1 MAPAGIN
8 DMTMKEVQGEIRVL
22 QSEVPESLAGRRLD
36 QVLAELFPDFSRSR
50 LQQWIKAGAVL
61 VDDKPMRPRDKLY
74 GGESVVVQVTPVAE
88 TAFEPEPIPLDIVYE
103 DEAIV
108 VINKPAG
115 LVVHP
120 AAGNWQGTL
129 LNALL
134 HHAPSLANVP
144 RAGIVHRLDK
154 ETTGLLIV
162 AKTLEAQTALVE
174 QLQARRFTRE
184 YDAVVNGALT
194 GGGTVDAPMGR
205 HPVDRKRMAVVRSG
219 GKPAVTH
226 YRVEERFRAHTHLK
240 IRLETGRTHQIRVHM
255 AHLRYPL
262 VGDPV
267 YGGRLRLPPASSELM
282 QETLRRFPRQALHAS
297 RLGLQHPQTG
307 EYMEWQAE
315 LPDDMQ
321 RLLAV
326 LRQDAV
332 EKRDER

>member
-1 MAPAGIN
+1 MN
-8 DMTMKEVQGEIRVL
+8 DGQEESRVL
-22 QSEVPESLAGRRLD
+22 QARVPESLAGRRLD
-36 QVLAELFPDFSRSR
+36 QALAELFSDFSRSR
-50 LQQWIKAGAVL
+50 LKQWITEGAVL
-61 VDDKPMRPRDKLY
+61 VDGKVLRPRDKLY
-74 GGESVVVQVTPVAE
+74 GGEELVLRVKLEAE

-103 DEAIV
+103 DDTIL

-134 HHAPSLANVP
+134 HHAPQLAAVP

-154 ETTGLLIV
+154 ETTGLLVV
-162 AKTLEAQTALVE
+162 AKTLEAQTALVG
-174 QLQARRFTRE
+174 QLQARSFTRE
-184 YDAVVNGALT
+184 YDAVVNGVLT

-226 YRVEERFRAHTHLK
+226 YRLEERFRAHTHLK

-255 AHLRYPL
+255 AHLKYPL

-267 YGGRLRLPPASSELM
+267 YGGRLRLPPASSDAL
-282 QETLRRFPRQALHAS
+282 QETLRRFHRQALHAS
-297 RLGLQHPQTG
+297 RLGLHHPQTG
-307 EYMEWQAE
+307 EYMEWLAPMPE
-315 LPDDMQ
+315 DMQ
-321 RLLAV
+321 RLIAV
-326 LRQDAV
+326 LREDAQHS
-332 EKRDER
+332 